1 MKPAVSG
8 KRKLGLHRKF
18 LCPIL
23 LLAAFEA
30 FKKRKRQRKEFLLA
44 GVNLS
49 AIQYLT
55 QNYRWPPPRDPP
67 PLWLPPWNPPP
78 P

>member
-18 LCPIL
+18 LCPIM

-30 FKKRKRQRKEFLLA
+30 FKNENASEKNFFS
-44 GVNLS
+44 VTS
-49 AIQYLT
+49 IS
-55 QNYRWPPPRDPP
+55 
-67 PLWLPPWNPPP
+67 
-78 P
+78 